1 MRKRDLRDIN
11 TKIVLLEVHLQTEE
25 MMNEKFHEI
34 SIKMKEVIN
43 IGMKTDDLFPIEMI
57 QVDIIKMNIREV
69 MKNVI
74 TIALKIK

>member
-25 MMNEKFHEI
+25 MMIEKFHEI

>member
-57 QVDIIKMNIREV
+57 QVDIIKMNIR
-69 MKNVI
+69 I
-74 TIALKIK
+74 